1 MERLAARD
9 VARRVEAH
17 VVVAVPP
24 RSCRGLYAREV
35 KFELGFGIGFGFGFG
50 FEFGSGSGFWLGL
63 GLGFGLGFRLEVAAT
78 LRCTVRHMMSSTVRG
93 ATQ

>member
-50 FEFGSGSGFWLGL
+50 F
-63 GLGFGLGFRLEVAAT
+63 GFGLGRLYAREVGRARMVEERGPRLERAAVA
-78 LRCTVRHMMSSTVRG
+78 
-93 ATQ
+93 